1 ISRSSVKGD
10 LAFVQNHHM
19 FNIFAK
25 EHDLLLNNDYSDT
38 FKDLGIN
45 VPRVT
50 ELSADLIREKIY
62 DGEVTLTVDDAEKM
76 VRRILK

>member
-1 ISRSSVKGD
+1 MEVTISRGVTS
-10 LAFVQNHHM
+10 
-19 FNIFAK
+19 I
-25 EHDLLLNNDYSDT
+25 DT

-50 ELSADLIREKIY
+50 ELSSQLIKEKIY

-76 VRRILK
+76 VRRILE